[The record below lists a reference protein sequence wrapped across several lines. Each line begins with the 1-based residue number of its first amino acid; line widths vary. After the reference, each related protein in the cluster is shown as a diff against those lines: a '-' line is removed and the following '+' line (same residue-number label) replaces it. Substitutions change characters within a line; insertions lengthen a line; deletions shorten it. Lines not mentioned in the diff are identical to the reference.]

1 VQVPFFIPCVPVI
14 ITGEKS
20 SFVPVN
26 LACPAEGYTDNDVLV
41 YMDKLAND
49 MANELTAQSGTEYVV
64 VQGYHK
70 LQTEDIGEHVYFTQ
84 ACRAFRNFLALQGPE
99 EVGPHAPPVWRIYF
113 GCGTEEQRLDVA
125 SLVSTIKDTHAG
137 KVVKGGWLVF

>member
-1 VQVPFFIPCVPVI
+1 MQVPFVIPCVPVI
-14 ITGEKS
+14 ITGHTN

-26 LACPAEGYTDNDVLV
+26 IACPPEGYTDNDVLV

-49 MANELTAQSGTEYVV
+49 MADELTAQSGTEYVV
-64 VQGYHK
+64 VEGFHK
-70 LQTEDIGEHVYFTQ
+70 LLTEDIGEHVYFTQ

-99 EVGPHAPPVWRIYF
+99 KVGPRAPPVWRIYF

-125 SLVSTIKDTHAG
+125 SLVSTIKDTDTR
-137 KVVKGGWLVF
+137 KRW